1 MSNKIFRLEAPYP
14 ALASTMLLPNPEIGN
29 NQGLE
34 SEVVVIRME
43 DGTRRTFIRRGGDK
57 KRHRFTF
64 DISSDKMDEFGDFI
78 ERYRGAT
85 FRATWRERVIIGK
98 VALNPVEFLGAGRAG
113 GWPGG
118 EAYQVI
124 LEMVEVEA

>member
-1 MSNKIFRLEAPYP
+1 MAGGIFRLEAPWP
-14 ALASTMLLPNPEIGN
+14 GAASTMLLPNPEIGN
-29 NQGLE
+29 NQGLD

-43 DGTRRTFIRRGGDK
+43 DNSRRSFIRRGGDK
-57 KRHRFTF
+57 KRHRYTF
-64 DISSDKMDEFGDFI
+64 NISSDKMDEFGDFI

-85 FRATWRERVIIGK
+85 YRATFRDRVIIGK

-118 EAYQVI
+118 EAYQVT
-124 LEMVEVEA
+124 LELVEVDE